1 MNTTES
7 IEASKR
13 SQVDAQLIRLEDV
26 LKLSGLGRSSMY
38 AYIRAGTFP
47 KPVKLGLRASA
58 WVKSE
63 VLAWVQLRIEQRH

>member
-1 MNTTES
+1 MWHSPNGADTSVRRILDFQT
-7 IEASKR
+7 
-13 SQVDAQLIRLEDV
+13 V
-26 LKLSGLGRSSMY
+26 LGRSSMY

-63 VLAWVQLRIEQRH
+63 ILAWVQGRIEQGH

>member
-1 MNTTES
+1 
-7 IEASKR
+7 
-13 SQVDAQLIRLEDV
+13 
-26 LKLSGLGRSSMY
+26 MY

-63 VLAWVQLRIEQRH
+63 ILAWVQGRIEQGH